1 MGKLSAGFDL
11 ATELRAQRRAS
22 RLTQAALAAKADLA
36 ERTVRALEHGSG
48 TLDSWH
54 AALRALGLRLSGRN
68 LPGGATLGL
77 RLTTLRRRRGLSQE
91 ALARSVGVSKPT
103 LGALERDSKGRL
115 STLQR
120 VLVVLGAGP
129 YLAPREGSAAA
140 FYTHA
145 GNTSTHQAWETPA
158 TLLDALASI
167 FGRFDLDPCRLQE
180 IAEPRPRTGKFHAR
194 RRRPHAPVAW
204 RRLRQSAV
212 RENAWALGG
221 QGPSRGGGGPRTD
234 GRRVIARAAIRPTG
248 MSTSPVG
255 RSCIS
260 FAAGCASATENRPPR
275 SRRRS
280 WSMVQRP
287 KSSSLLT
294 TLCSPHGGQRDGRL
308 IGVAGRSRRSGTKK
322 EAARGNSPRFFPN
335 SRLWT
340 RTKS

>member
-36 ERTVRALEHGSG
+36 ERTVRALEQGSG

-68 LPGGATLGL
+68 LPGGETLGL

-91 ALARSVGVSKPT
+91 TLARSVGVTKPT
-103 LGALERDSKGRL
+103 LGALERDGKGRL

-167 FGRFDLDPCRLQE
+167 FPRFDLDPC
-180 IAEPRPRTGKFHAR
+180 AERKSRSHVRARVNFTQDDDGLTLPWHGVVFVNPPYGRTLGLWVAKAR
-194 RRRPHAPVAW
+194 REVEEGRAHRR
-204 RRLRQSAV
+204 
-212 RENAWALGG
+212 G
-221 QGPSRGGGGPRTD
+221 
-234 GRRVIARAAIRPTG
+234 VIACAAV
-248 MSTSPVG
+248 MLSST
-255 RSCIS
+255 
-260 FAAGCASATENRPPR
+260 
-275 SRRRS
+275 
-280 WSMVQRP
+280 
-287 KSSSLLT
+287 
-294 TLCSPHGGQRDGRL
+294 
-308 IGVAGRSRRSGTKK
+308 
-322 EAARGNSPRFFPN
+322 
-335 SRLWT
+335 
-340 RTKS
+340 